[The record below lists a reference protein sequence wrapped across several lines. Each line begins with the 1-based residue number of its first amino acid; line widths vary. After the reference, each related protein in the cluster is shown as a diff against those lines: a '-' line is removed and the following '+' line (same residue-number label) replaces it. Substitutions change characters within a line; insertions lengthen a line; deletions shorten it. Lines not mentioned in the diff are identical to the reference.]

1 MLINQI
7 RTEGKKVFLVKAL
20 QRYIVVRK
28 CGTTMKFKKHNNV
41 VLFTVVGEQ
50 LTR

>member
-1 MLINQI
+1 LNG
-7 RTEGKKVFLVKAL
+7 GKKNIPREDFTTI
-20 QRYIVVRK
+20 Y
-28 CGTTMKFKKHNNV
+28 CGEKMWNNNEILKKHNNV